1 MQMRRPAGAASL
13 GRFLPALLA
22 ALLAFPAAGRAAA
35 EGEYRIGP
43 RDLLEI
49 RVFEVP
55 DLNVERRVSD
65 GGSVE
70 LPLLGEFSVAGMTAA
85 EAASHLEE
93 TLKAKYVNRAS
104 VSIVIKEY
112 QNKPVSVLGAVS
124 HPGALNVSGNWTLL
138 QAISA
143 AGGLT
148 PQAGKKIYVLRRAD
162 NSLSDTLEVSTDDL
176 LQTAAT
182 VWNVP
187 IFPSDVINVPARST
201 VKIFCLGEVK
211 QPGALEFDGNDTLTL
226 LSAIAKAGGLTDRA
240 SKTIHIQRRGKDGRQ
255 TEIVANYRRI
265 VSGRDRNPTLL
276 PEDVVIVKESF
287 L

>member
-1 MQMRRPAGAASL
+1 VTRRPKGTASLGLIAWGALVAMLALPTAAGAA
-13 GRFLPALLA
+13 AD
-22 ALLAFPAAGRAAA
+22 
-35 EGEYRIGP
+35 GEYRIGP

-55 DLNVERRVSD
+55 ELNVDRRVSD
-65 GGSVE
+65 SGAVE
-70 LPLLGEFSVAGMTAA
+70 LPLLGEFSVAGRTAP
-85 EAASHLEE
+85 EAAGLLEE

-124 HPGALNVSGNWTLL
+124 RPGSLNVSGNWTLL

-176 LQTAAT
+176 LQTSAT
-182 VWNVP
+182 LWNVP

-240 SKTIHIQRRGKDGRQ
+240 SKTIHIQRRGKDGRE
-255 TEIVANYRRI
+255 TDIVAHYGRI

>member
-1 MQMRRPAGAASL
+1 VIRRPKGAIPL
-13 GRFLPALLA
+13 GPVVWGLLA
-22 ALLAFPAAGRAAA
+22 AILALPAAGRAAA
-35 EGEYRIGP
+35 DGEYRIGP

-55 DLNVERRVSD
+55 ELNVDRRVSD

-70 LPLLGEFSVAGMTAA
+70 LPLLGEFSVGGRTAP
-85 EAASHLEE
+85 EAAGLLEQ

-124 HPGALNVSGNWTLL
+124 RPGSLNVSGNWTLL

-176 LQTAAT
+176 LQSAAT
-182 VWNVP
+182 LWNVP

-255 TEIVANYRRI
+255 TEIVAHYGRI

>member
-1 MQMRRPAGAASL
+1 MTRRPEGRPAL
-13 GRFLPALLA
+13 GRIVGGVLLA
-22 ALLAFPAAGRAAA
+22 AMLALPTAGHAAA
-35 EGEYRIGP
+35 DGEYRIGP

-65 GGSVE
+65 NGAVE
-70 LPLLGEFSVAGMTAA
+70 LPLLGAFSVAGRTAP
-85 EAASHLEE
+85 EAAALLEE

-124 HPGALNVSGNWTLL
+124 RPGALNVSGNWTLL

-176 LQTAAT
+176 LQTAST
-182 VWNVP
+182 LWNVP
-187 IFPSDVINVPARST
+187 VFPSDVINVPARSI

-255 TEIVANYRRI
+255 TDIVAHYGRI